1 MVQKPQAPHSPPER
15 IGRFL
20 LLRDFEGRLM
30 AVSPT
35 ALLVAA
41 ATDDGG
47 TLAILAGGRSVRFE
61 EDVETVA
68 GWFC

>member
-1 MVQKPQAPHSPPER
+1 MAGEPPTSPSCIGR

-20 LLRDFEGRLM
+20 LLRDHEGRLM

-47 TLAILAGGRSVRFE
+47 TVAILAGGRSVRFE

-68 GWFC
+68 GWFS

>member
-1 MVQKPQAPHSPPER
+1 MAVEPTTSRSCIGR

-20 LLRDFEGRLM
+20 LLRDHEGRLM
-30 AVSPT
+30 AVSAT

-47 TLAILAGGRSVRFE
+47 TVAVLAGGRSVRFE

-68 GWFC
+68 GWFS